1 MKLLKCSPLK
11 ALRQERGWSIEP
23 VTSALLTTGGVGNI
37 HLVSLEPGTIRGNH
51 VHAKQSEWVV
61 TFGGECTAAALD
73 AEGRREERTFGPDEL
88 VLIEIPPGV
97 PHAFKNT
104 GRETGYL
111 LALCSE
117 PYVKRNPDRKEV
129 RVL

>member
-1 MKLLKCSPLK
+1 MKLLKCTPLK

-61 TFGGECTAAALD
+61 AFGGRCLAAALD
-73 AEGRREERTFGPDEL
+73 ADGRREERTFGPDEL
-88 VLIEIPPGV
+88 VAYRNSSGRAARLQKHRPGNGLSPGLV
-97 PHAFKNT
+97 Q
-104 GRETGYL
+104 
-111 LALCSE
+111 
-117 PYVKRNPDRKEV
+117 
-129 RVL
+129 